1 MENLKYTEI
10 LQLNKQL
17 SGTISSAPYQIGILS
32 NVTVNAGKEI
42 LEYVCRKNQIEPA
55 IEIGNFDNIVQ
66 DSALFQNKNLVM
78 VFWDTLNMFDQ
89 VSGFFE
95 DLEDDTIASFKQK
108 IYSELSMVFNNLSS
122 TPSVI
127 FNCFSSAYYPIN
139 VISESK
145 IHRFVSELNRYV
157 KENAP
162 SNFVLMDID
171 AIFQQHGLS
180 QCYDQRFYLSSKA
193 PYTVN
198 FLKHYMVTI
207 EPLLLRNNGK
217 LKKALILDCDNTLWQ
232 GIIGEDGLEGIDMAP
247 SSKKGVFFHK
257 IQQMAVFLSKRGII
271 IGLCS
276 KNNEADVLEVLRTHK
291 DAVLKEENIVIHKIN
306 WNDKAANLKAIAQE
320 LNIGTDSLVFVDDSD
335 FEINLIREK
344 LPEIQCI
351 HVPTQISD
359 YPQQLLKNIY
369 KLFNLNPNKDD
380 LKKTEMYKQQFQRE
394 SAKDQFGSIDD
405 YLASLGI
412 ELTVLVD
419 DAAYIPRISQ
429 LTQKTNQFNLTTIR
443 YTENQIEQFMENPK
457 CFTASMFVKDKF
469 GDSGLTGV
477 CILKEDEG
485 DPRVIH
491 IDSLLMSCRI
501 LGRNIEY
508 VFLDHVIELAEKK
521 GYSSIRAQFIPTKKN
536 AQVKDYYEK
545 IGFELLRESEG
556 TKSYSLNISTF
567 KPREIQY
574 IKINTTLNA

>member
-42 LEYVCRKNQIEPA
+42 LEYVCRKNQIEPT

-66 DSALFQNKNLVM
+66 DAALFRDKNLVM
-78 VFWDTLNMFDQ
+78 VFWDTLNLMDQ
-89 VSGFFE
+89 VSEFFE
-95 DLEDDTIASFKQK
+95 DLEEDTMASFKQK

-145 IHRFVSELNRYV
+145 THRFVSELNRYV

-198 FLKHYMVTI
+198 FLKHYMVSI

-232 GIIGEDGLEGIDMAP
+232 GIIGEDGLEGIDMAS

-276 KNNEADVLEVLRTHK
+276 KNNEADVLEALRTHK

-320 LNIGTDSLVFVDDSD
+320 LNIGTDSLVFIDDSD

-344 LPEIQCI
+344 LPEVHCI
-351 HVPTQISD
+351 HVPALISD

-429 LTQKTNQFNLTTIR
+429 LTQKTNQFNLTTLR
-443 YTENQIEQFMENPK
+443 YTENQIEQFMEHPK
-457 CFTASMFVKDKF
+457 SFTASMFVKDKF

-521 GYSSIRAQFIPTKKN
+521 GYSTIRAQFITTKKN

-567 KPREIQY
+567 KPRNIQY
-574 IKINTTLNA
+574 IKINTTLNV